1 VVEHGGGG
9 SRAAAPVVRDV
20 MTEILLR
27 DPTAKPAFVAGD
39 QGAIPVIAAAER
51 PR

>member
-9 SRAAAPVVRDV
+9 SRAAAPVVRDI

-27 DPTAKPAFVAGD
+27 DPTAVPVVA
-39 QGAIPVIAAAER
+39 AVEPKR
-51 PR
+51 